1 MSMARNFG
9 IGRGLCQSSYAAN
22 LQRRRILPGLVGE
35 KIGWQNS
42 QLWFVFPCGSAV
54 KRKKNELENGGAMDA
69 PLVLIAGGGPSGMT
83 LAIELRRAGL
93 NIRVIDKAA
102 HAALHSQA
110 LVVQART
117 LEQLQRY
124 GLAER
129 AVAEGRP
136 LRHGKMYSEGKE
148 IASLDL
154 EGIPSRYPF
163 ALFLG
168 QSKTE
173 EILRDHLR
181 SLGVTVE
188 QETELLSFS
197 EDAELVCQL
206 RHSDGTVET
215 VRPRWLVGC
224 DGAHSTVRQLA
235 GISFEGTSIELSFF
249 LGDLEL
255 EGPDNPTNSIAIH
268 LHEGNVVFLGR
279 LTDRLTR
286 VIVALHAEQAP
297 QPDRVLTIAD
307 FEEPM
312 REAGV
317 DVRVKGADWM
327 TPFYVNDRQANLYRK
342 GSVFLAGDASHIHS
356 PVGGQGMNTGM
367 QDAAN
372 LAWKL
377 AAVARGAED
386 RLLDSYQEER
396 AMVGEA
402 LLRFTERGLR
412 LATSSNSFVE
422 AIRDF
427 VLPRISSVTPV
438 QKAML
443 GFVSETAI
451 TYRDSSIVYD
461 YGGDGALHAGDRM
474 PDLVVSEVDI
484 KAGRARAATLLNGWT
499 QPSHM
504 AIFLNTEDDVASQ
517 AAAELPGVEVVS
529 LHSSDLDDD
538 GQALL
543 GHEAKVLLLRPDGH
557 IGFRGAVTQ
566 HDELL
571 LYARQ
576 MGIASPY
583 FEPGA
588 ETPAFL
594 EEEQA

>member
-1 MSMARNFG
+1 
-9 IGRGLCQSSYAAN
+9 
-22 LQRRRILPGLVGE
+22 
-35 KIGWQNS
+35 
-42 QLWFVFPCGSAV
+42 
-54 KRKKNELENGGAMDA
+54 MDA
-69 PLVLIAGGGPSGMT
+69 PLVLIAGGGPSGLT

-93 NIRVIDKAA
+93 DVRVIDKAS

-136 LRHGKMYSEGKE
+136 CRHGKLYSEGKE

-154 EGIPSRYPF
+154 DEIPSRYPF
-163 ALFLG
+163 ALFLP

-173 EILRDHLR
+173 EILREHLR
-181 SLGVTVE
+181 TLGVRVE
-188 QETELLSFS
+188 QETELVGFT

-206 RHSDGTVET
+206 KHTDGANDGTVEM

-224 DGAHSTVRQLA
+224 DGAHSLVRRLA
-235 GISFEGTSIELSFF
+235 GITFEGASIELSFF

-255 EGPDNPTNSIAIH
+255 EGPDNPTDSIAIH
-268 LHEGNVVFLGR
+268 LHDGNVVFLGR
-279 LTDRLTR
+279 LTDKVTR
-286 VIVALHAEQAP
+286 VIVALHAEQDRET
-297 QPDRVLTIAD
+297 DRVLTIAD

-317 DVRVKGADWM
+317 DVRVKSAEWM

-422 AIRDF
+422 AVRDF
-427 VLPRISSVTPV
+427 LMARLSTVTPV
-438 QKAML
+438 QKAIL

-474 PDLVVSEVDI
+474 PDIVVSEVDMNS
-484 KAGRARAATLLNGWT
+484 GRASASTLLNEWT
-499 QPSHM
+499 RANHI
-504 AIFLNTEDDVASQ
+504 AIFLNAEDEAAEQ
-517 AAAELPGVEVVS
+517 AAVELPSVPVIA
-529 LHSSDLDDD
+529 LRSSDLDDE

-543 GHEAKVLLLRPDGH
+543 GHEAKVFLLRPDGH
-557 IGFRGAVTQ
+557 IGFRGAVTKR
-566 HDELL
+566 DEWL
-571 LYARQ
+571 LYVRQ

-583 FEPGA
+583 FDPESEVP
-588 ETPAFL
+588 TFL
-594 EEEQA
+594 EETEGIGNRE

>member
-1 MSMARNFG
+1 
-9 IGRGLCQSSYAAN
+9 
-22 LQRRRILPGLVGE
+22 
-35 KIGWQNS
+35 
-42 QLWFVFPCGSAV
+42 
-54 KRKKNELENGGAMDA
+54 MDT
-69 PLVLIAGGGPSGMT
+69 PLVLIAGGGPSGLT

-93 NIRVIDKAA
+93 SVRVIDKAS

-136 LRHGKMYSEGKE
+136 LHHGKIYSEGKE

-154 EGIPSRYPF
+154 DGIPSRYPF
-163 ALFLG
+163 ALFLP
-168 QSKTE
+168 QNKTE
-173 EILRDHLR
+173 AILRDHLR
-181 SLGVTVE
+181 TLGVTVE
-188 QETELLSFS
+188 QETELVSFA
-197 EDAELVCQL
+197 EEAELVCQL
-206 RHSDGTVET
+206 RHSDGTLET

-224 DGAHSTVRQLA
+224 DGAHSVVRELA
-235 GISFEGTSIELSFF
+235 GITFEGASIALNFF

-255 EGPDNPTNSIAIH
+255 EGPDNPADSIAVH
-268 LHEGNVVFLGR
+268 LHDGNVVFLGR
-279 LTDRLTR
+279 LTDKLTR
-286 VIVALHAEQAP
+286 VIVALHSEQGEGEDGV

-307 FEEPM
+307 FEGPM

-317 DVRVKGADWM
+317 DVRVTGAEWM
-327 TPFYVNDRQANLYRK
+327 TPFHVNDRQANLYRK

-386 RLLDSYQEER
+386 RLLESYQEER

-402 LLRFTERGLR
+402 LLRFTERGLK

-422 AIRDF
+422 AVRDF
-427 VLPRISSVTPV
+427 MLPKLSKVTPV
-438 QKAML
+438 QEALL

-461 YGGDGALHAGDRM
+461 YGGDGTLRAGDRM
-474 PDLVVSEVDI
+474 PDIVVSEVDQDAHRA
-484 KAGRARAATLLNGWT
+484 KAGTLLSDWT
-499 QPSHM
+499 RASHM
-504 AIFLNTEDDVASQ
+504 AVFLNATDEEASL
-517 AAAELPGVEVVS
+517 AAAELPSVPVVA
-529 LHSSDLDDD
+529 LRSSDLEDD

-543 GHEAKVLLLRPDGH
+543 GHESKLFLLRPDGH
-557 IGFRGAVTQ
+557 IGFRGPVTQ
-566 HDELL
+566 RDEWL

-583 FEPGA
+583 FDSETVVPG
-588 ETPAFL
+588 FL
-594 EEEQA
+594 EEETTVVEE